1 MVEPLHLWHYICLPE
16 CFPNMKNVLILV
28 LLFPVNVVAQSFTLD
43 VQAGFSGYQGD
54 LQAKRF
60 SMEKSHPAIN
70 LGASWWITPQ
80 IALRAS
86 GMLTHVEGSDRAA
99 DGTLR
104 NPRNL
109 HFKSRILEAQLSGA
123 YYIFHPDDRN
133 WMPYVF
139 AGVAA
144 FHFNPYTRTI
154 NGERVYLQPLG
165 TEGQNLTSYPDVK
178 EYKNVQLAVPFGFGV
193 MFPITN
199 RVQLGA
205 EFGLRKLFTD
215 YLDDVSGVY
224 ADSTILA
231 NNRSPLA
238 AQMAYRGNELTGNPP
253 YPAAGA
259 QRGNPANKDWYY
271 TTTIRL
277 SYAFKWKD
285 KRAAFGKTGCPAL

>member
-1 MVEPLHLWHYICLPE
+1 
-16 CFPNMKNVLILV
+16 MKNFLV
-28 LLFPVNVVAQSFTLD
+28 LLLMFPLHAVAQSFTLD
-43 VQAGFSGYQGD
+43 LQAGFSGYQGD

-60 SMEKSHPAIN
+60 SMEKSHPAVSA
-70 LGASWWITPQ
+70 GASWLVTPR

-86 GMLTHVEGSDRAA
+86 GTLTRVEGSDRAS

-123 YYIFHPDDRN
+123 YFLFPSGERNWSPYIF
-133 WMPYVF
+133 
-139 AGVAA
+139 AGLAA
-144 FHFNPYTRTI
+144 FHFNPYTYTFS
-154 NGERVYLQPLG
+154 GDKVFLQPLG
-165 TEGQNLTSYPDVK
+165 TEGQNLVSYPDVK
-178 EYKNVQLAVPFGFGV
+178 EYKNIQLAVPFGFGV
-193 MFPITN
+193 MFPITD

-238 AQMAYRGNELTGNPP
+238 AQMAYRGNELSGNPP
-253 YPAAGA
+253 YPAAGS

-285 KRAAFGKTGCPAL
+285 KTSSFGKTGCPAW

>member
-1 MVEPLHLWHYICLPE
+1 
-16 CFPNMKNVLILV
+16 MKKVLIL
-28 LLFPVNVVAQSFTLD
+28 LLMFPLDTVAQSFTLD
-43 VQAGFSGYQGD
+43 AYAGFSGYQGD

-60 SMEKSHPAIN
+60 SMEKSHPAIA
-70 LGASWWITPQ
+70 LGGSWLITPH
-80 IALRAS
+80 IALRAL
-86 GMLTHVEGSDRAA
+86 GTLTKVEGSDRAS

-109 HFKSRILEAQLSGA
+109 HFTSRILEAQLSGA
-123 YYIFHPDDRN
+123 YFLFPAN
-133 WMPYVF
+133 EKKWSPYVF
-139 AGVAA
+139 AGLAA
-144 FHFNPYTRTI
+144 FHFNPYTQSF
-154 NGERVYLQPLG
+154 NGERIYLQPLG
-165 TEGQNLTSYPDVK
+165 TEGQNLTSYPEVK

-193 MFPITN
+193 MFPLTD

-238 AQMAYRGNELTGNPP
+238 AQMAYRGNELNGNPP
-253 YPAAGA
+253 YPVAGS

-277 SYAFKWKD
+277 SYSFLWNNKKSVL
-285 KRAAFGKTGCPAL
+285 GKTGCPAWSF